1 MSVVSWSMEARADL
15 RRIDQWLTDNASGE
29 ISRRMLVDIGER
41 STLLL
46 DFPLAGP
53 IGDDEERSL
62 RVTGTPYI
70 LIYRLRPTGI
80 EILRIRHNRQN
91 WQSPE

>member
-1 MSVVSWSMEARADL
+1 MTSLKWSVEARADL
-15 RRIDQWLTDNASGE
+15 RRIDNWLTVNASGE
-29 ISRRMLVDIGER
+29 IAARMLAAIGER

-53 IGDDEERSL
+53 LGKKDDRSL

-70 LIYRLRPTGI
+70 LLYRPRKAGI
-80 EILRIRHNRQN
+80 EILRILNNRQD
-91 WQSPE
+91 WRPPQ

>member
-1 MSVVSWSMEARADL
+1 MSVVSWSIEARADL
-15 RRIDQWLTDNASGE
+15 RRIDRWLTDNASGE
-29 ISRRMLVDIGER
+29 IARRMLVAIGER

-70 LIYRLRPTGI
+70 LIYRLRPTEI
-80 EILRIRHNRQN
+80 EILRVHHNRQD
-91 WQSPE
+91 WQPPA